1 MDGVSIEDLNNS
13 LSLAISEVAEKQES
27 IGSADSSSYLSF
39 DVNNP
44 TSDNIGWETLIPQIF
59 LRLELSFLNNSKVMG
74 SPLTGLD
81 IGEALQQF
89 N

>member
-44 TSDNIGWETLIPQIF
+44 TSDNIGWETLNTTDIPEVGTNF
-59 LRLELSFLNNSKVMG
+59 LK
-74 SPLTGLD
+74 
-81 IGEALQQF
+81 
-89 N
+89 